1 MMNLSIEFKKPEIT
15 ASFDWQLSQEVN
27 VKNEQNH
34 VIAKAEIELITLN
47 KHRDATKS
55 YEMLEQL
62 GSTDWEIPLNLYFK
76 GQNLSA
82 DLCEALAITPDTK
95 KAKTHIMLEAI
106 SVHPDYRKQGVASYL
121 ISEIFKHYNKAQS
134 ITAFSMPLNTFV
146 NAEDCQEEENKA
158 YYQSLNLESETIA
171 DEELGQFFKQTGFIE
186 YQVDEALLAEPLAF
200 KIFVASQAS
209 ITRVSK

>member
-1 MMNLSIEFKKPEIT
+1 MNLSIEFKKPEIT

-27 VKNEQNH
+27 VKNEQNQ

-47 KHRDATKS
+47 KHRNAAKS

-76 GQNLSA
+76 GQNLNA
-82 DLCEALAITPDTK
+82 NLCKALAITPDTK

-106 SVHPDYRKQGVASYL
+106 SVHPEYRKQGVARYL
-121 ISEIFKHYNKAQS
+121 ISEILKHYNKAQS
-134 ITAFSMPLNTFV
+134 ITAFSMPLNTFI

-171 DEELGQFFKQTGFIE
+171 GEELAQFFKQTGFSE

-200 KIFVASQAS
+200 KIFVASQATFNS
-209 ITRVSK
+209 